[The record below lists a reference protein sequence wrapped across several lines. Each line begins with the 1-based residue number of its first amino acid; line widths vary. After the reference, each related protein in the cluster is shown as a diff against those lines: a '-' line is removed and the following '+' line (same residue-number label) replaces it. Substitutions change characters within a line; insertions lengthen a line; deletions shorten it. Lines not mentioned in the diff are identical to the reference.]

1 MSWTR
6 SLLFFLATLS
16 STVQGQTGD
25 LPCVCSP
32 TTFTFKL
39 NFDTVCPGTVDK
51 NEGISG
57 IECFGIPIDTD
68 DIVPVKAELIQVIES
83 NIGLQNIAIRDY
95 DGPFFD
101 GEEVTYASVSTGDLT
116 RPDEVPGSIQ
126 INLRLRNA
134 EDAIILYAFTARYT
148 NNCDFTPVFEEGD
161 VLGPIILSSFSPA
174 RPKYCPA
181 VPTIFPVSSPPSSA
195 APVSDPPVSDPPVSD
210 PPVEPTDEPSLAP
223 TTVAPTTVEPT
234 TEAPTT
240 AEPTTAEPTTAEPT
254 TAEPTTAEPT
264 TAEPTTEEPTT
275 EEPTTAEP
283 TTRAPSDE
291 STPTG
296 EPTTSQPT
304 TEAPT
309 TVEPTTEAPTTVE
322 PTTEAPTTVEP
333 TTAEPTTIAPTDPI
347 PPVGP
352 TSVPTRPPTRS
363 PTIAPIIPT
372 FETFNPTLFPSM
384 SMSTYAPIPSN
395 KKSKKSKKSSDSK
408 KSKKES
414 KDGDGDSDDE
424 HDDINGKKGNKKD
437 KDEKKGGKK
446 KRGNDDYDRRR
457 LW

>member
-1 MSWTR
+1 MERNTGIVSFIFYLNRQKTFTMSWTR

-39 NFDTVCPGTVDK
+39 NFNTVCPGTVDK

-195 APVSDPPVSDPPVSD
+195 APVSDPPVSDPPV
-210 PPVEPTDEPSLAP
+210 EPTDEPSLAP
-223 TTVAPTTVEPT
+223 TTV
-234 TEAPTT
+234 
-240 AEPTTAEPTTAEPT
+240 
-254 TAEPTTAEPT
+254 
-264 TAEPTTEEPTT
+264 
-275 EEPTTAEP
+275 
-283 TTRAPSDE
+283 
-291 STPTG
+291 
-296 EPTTSQPT
+296 
-304 TEAPT
+304 
-309 TVEPTTEAPTTVE
+309 APTTVE

-457 LW
+457 LWY